1 MKISSIREL
10 EKIVDK
16 IKKKL
21 TIGDS
26 ILLYGE
32 IGVGK
37 TTFVRLLINKYENEK
52 KISKSEVLS
61 PTFNI
66 VFEYEIKEFVIKHL
80 VQSPFWDPIQIDSNE
95 LKKALIEQN
104 KLNNCTSINLE
115 YLYDNDLRYKL
126 AWAVWNLTLT
136 HD

>member
-52 KISKSEVLS
+52 CQ
-61 PTFNI
+61 
-66 VFEYEIKEFVIKHL
+66 H
-80 VQSPFWDPIQIDSNE
+80 
-95 LKKALIEQN
+95 N
-104 KLNNCTSINLE
+104 KC
-115 YLYDNDLRYKL
+115 
-126 AWAVWNLTLT
+126 
-136 HD
+136 